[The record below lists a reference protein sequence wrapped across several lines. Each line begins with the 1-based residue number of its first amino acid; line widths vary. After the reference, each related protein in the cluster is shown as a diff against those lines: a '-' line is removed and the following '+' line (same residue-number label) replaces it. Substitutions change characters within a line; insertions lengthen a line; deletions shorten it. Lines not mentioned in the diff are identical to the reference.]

1 MKVRMVDL
9 EKIDIARKQPENV
22 WMNEAEI
29 WHNGDYRDFNDR
41 LCKEFDTVDMKEGTL
56 FLLQLRDLIG
66 MNKDEQKH
74 IAQFAVNMLCQY
86 LLLDSPRDREVRLS
100 SPITAKINPI
110 IMLDLIN
117 KKTKINNFSIQVFI
131 NGKQVYKF

>member
-9 EKIDIARKQPENV
+9 EKIDIARKQPENI

-29 WHNGDYRDFNDR
+29 WHNGDYRDFNNR

-100 SPITAKINPI
+100 SPIAVKVNPI
-110 IMLDLIN
+110 ILLDLIN
-117 KKTKINNFSIQVFI
+117 KKTKIDKFSIQVFI